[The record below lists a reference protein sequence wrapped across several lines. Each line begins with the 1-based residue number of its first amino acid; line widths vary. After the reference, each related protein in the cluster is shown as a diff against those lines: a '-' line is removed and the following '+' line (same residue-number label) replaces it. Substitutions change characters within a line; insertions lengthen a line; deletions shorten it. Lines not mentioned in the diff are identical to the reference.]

1 MVGTYPPR
9 VLIIEDDPVVRGAVQ
24 ALLDYFGYESGLAAD
39 GPSGLRCFDGEPWD
53 LVLTDLT
60 LPGMSGWEVVD
71 AIRGRAPTLPVI
83 LITGVD
89 EPMVRTR
96 AVQATFGCSSNRLA
110 LTRSGPHWSTP
121 CIAARH
127 NRRRHAS

>member
-24 ALLDYFGYESGLAAD
+24 ALVDYFGYESGLAAD
-39 GPSGLRCFDGEPWD
+39 GPSGLRRFDGEPWD

-96 AVQATFGCSSNRLA
+96 ARASHVRLLLKPFGLDALQAA
-110 LTRSGPHWSTP
+110 LLDALH
-121 CIAARH
+121 
-127 NRRRHAS
+127 RRAP

>member
-39 GPSGLRCFDGEPWD
+39 GPSGLRRFAGEPWD

-83 LITGVD
+83 VITGVD
-89 EPMVRTR
+89 DPMVRTR
-96 AVQATFGCSSNRLA
+96 ARASHVRLLLKPFGLEALQAA
-110 LTRSGPHWSTP
+110 LVDALYSQAP
-121 CIAARH
+121 
-127 NRRRHAS
+127 

>member
-39 GPSGLRCFDGEPWD
+39 GPSGLRRFEGEPWD

-96 AVQATFGCSSNRLA
+96 ARASHVRLLLKPFGLDALQAA
-110 LTRSGPHWSTP
+110 LVDALYPHAP
-121 CIAARH
+121 
-127 NRRRHAS
+127 

>member
-39 GPSGLRCFDGEPWD
+39 GPSGLRRFEGEPWD
-53 LVLTDLT
+53 LVVTDLT

-89 EPMVRTR
+89 DPMVRTR
-96 AVQATFGCSSNRLA
+96 ARASHVLLLLKPFGLDALQAA
-110 LTRSGPHWSTP
+110 LSEAVYPEAP
-121 CIAARH
+121 
-127 NRRRHAS
+127 

>member
-24 ALLDYFGYESGLAAD
+24 ALLDYFGYESGLAPD
-39 GPSGLRCFDGEPWD
+39 GPSGLRRFEGEPWD
-53 LVLTDLT
+53 LVVTDLT

-89 EPMVRTR
+89 DPMVRTR
-96 AVQATFGCSSNRLA
+96 ARASHVLLLLKPFGLDALQAA
-110 LTRSGPHWSTP
+110 LSEALYPEAP
-121 CIAARH
+121 
-127 NRRRHAS
+127 

>member
-24 ALLDYFGYESGLAAD
+24 ALVDYFGYESGLAAD
-39 GPSGLRCFDGEPWD
+39 GPSGLRRFEGEPWD

-96 AVQATFGCSSNRLA
+96 ARASHVLLLLKPFGLDA
-110 LTRSGPHWSTP
+110 LR
-121 CIAARH
+121 AALVDALY
-127 NRRRHAS
+127 RRAP

>member
-39 GPSGLRCFDGEPWD
+39 GPSGLRRFEGEPWD

-96 AVQATFGCSSNRLA
+96 ARASHVRLLLKPFGLDALQAA
-110 LTRSGPHWSTP
+110 LLDALYPHAP
-121 CIAARH
+121 
-127 NRRRHAS
+127 